1 LSPEHQRLT
10 LFIREWG
17 RSPFK
22 LRPHSVIRAWGGV
35 QFTTIVRDHTA
46 AISLLEPR
54 LSYLSHLTVDAG
66 TSTFIR
72 MTKIY
77 SVTRLEWGDQ
87 THSMIRIRL
96 SPEG

>member
-1 LSPEHQRLT
+1 MSPEHQRLH
-10 LFIREWG
+10 LFILRMGSGHIIFWS
-17 RSPFK
+17 RS
-22 LRPHSVIRAWGGV
+22 HSIIRAWGGV

-77 SVTRLEWGDQ
+77 SVTRLE
-87 THSMIRIRL
+87 
-96 SPEG
+96 